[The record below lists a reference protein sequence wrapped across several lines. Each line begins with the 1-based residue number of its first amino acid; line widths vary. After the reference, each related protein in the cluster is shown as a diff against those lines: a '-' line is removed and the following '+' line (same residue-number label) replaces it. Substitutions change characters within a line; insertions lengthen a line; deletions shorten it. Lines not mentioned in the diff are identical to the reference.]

1 MSNAESRLREN
12 RVVFQVA
19 SFYVALLFSFMMELN
34 CGSDKKDTFND

>member
-19 SFYVALLFSFMMELN
+19 SFYVSLLFSFMMELN
-34 CGSDKKDTFND
+34 CGSDKKDAFND